1 MTIFMICVNISQYIN
16 MYIDVFFI
24 QSKDAMF
31 TISIFLSALTTK
43 RKDII
48 MLLELKQS
56 PDLWNSTTPL
66 EFYHAPGSKIP
77 GSAIW

>member
-31 TISIFLSALTTK
+31 TISIFFYLLSLQK
-43 RKDII
+43 ERI
-48 MLLELKQS
+48 
-56 PDLWNSTTPL
+56 
-66 EFYHAPGSKIP
+66 
-77 GSAIW
+77 

>member
-31 TISIFLSALTTK
+31 TISIFFLSALTTK
-43 RKDII
+43 RKD
-48 MLLELKQS
+48 MC
-56 PDLWNSTTPL
+56 
-66 EFYHAPGSKIP
+66 Y
-77 GSAIW
+77 